1 MISFLSL
8 FTSIVSIPFLLTGVI
23 GNVLVIRIVH
33 KTPDM
38 HSVTNYLLAN
48 LAVSD
53 AMSILTI
60 WPWMLCNTNGFVE
73 EMENY
78 CWISVFLYINVVVS
92 SVTLT
97 VLAVERYHALLKPL
111 RPELRLTTDK
121 VKKTI
126 PVTWIF
132 GVLISLPFVFQK
144 YKAREI
150 QFCIVTS
157 KAFYFLFSV
166 VIIYLPSALFIFCY
180 GSLIKGLY
188 FDKTICVMDAEIQH
202 DRITEKKKLVITF
215 LLATVNFIAG
225 HGPTILFQSLVHTGA
240 IGENI
245 VVETILCFIFFSSP
259 CLNPVLYAF
268 RSTSFQQG
276 FKRIIFC
283 CQPQS
288 QTGDDKTRSPTPW
301 ST

>member
-1 MISFLSL
+1 MTSFGSWL
-8 FTSIVSIPFLLTGVI
+8 FSIASIPFLLTGVI

-33 KTPDM
+33 KTPEM
-38 HSVTNYLLAN
+38 HSVTSYLLAN

-53 AMSILTI
+53 VMTILVT
-60 WPWMLCNTNGFVE
+60 WPWMLCTTNGFIE

-78 CWISVFLYINVVVS
+78 CWMSVLLYINVVVS

-111 RPELRLTTDK
+111 RPELRLTLDK
-121 VKKTI
+121 VKKI
-126 PVTWIF
+126 IAVIWIF
-132 GVLISLPFVFQK
+132 GVLISLPSVFLK
-144 YKAREI
+144 YKKGEI
-150 QFCIVTS
+150 QFCVVTS
-157 KAFYFLFSV
+157 KASFFLSSA
-166 VIIYLPSALFIFCY
+166 VIIYLPSAVFIFCY
-180 GSLIKGLY
+180 GNLIKGLY
-188 FDKTICVMDAEIQH
+188 FDNTICVMDAEIQD

-225 HGPTILFQSLVHTGA
+225 YGPTTVFQSLVHTGA
-240 IGENI
+240 IRENI
-245 VVETILCFIFFSSP
+245 VVETILFFLFFCSL

-283 CQPQS
+283 CEPQS
-288 QTGDDKTRSPTPW
+288 QTAVDWLLQRNI
-301 ST
+301 

>member
-1 MISFLSL
+1 MNSFSSWL
-8 FTSIVSIPFLLTGVI
+8 FSIASIPFLLIGVI
-23 GNVLVIRIVH
+23 GNILVIRIVH

-53 AMSILTI
+53 VMAILVM
-60 WPWMLCNTNGFVE
+60 WPWMLCNTNGFVKK
-73 EMENY
+73 MENY

-111 RPELRLTTDK
+111 RSGLRLTTGK
-121 VKKTI
+121 VKKNI
-126 PVTWIF
+126 AVIWIF
-132 GVLISLPFVFQK
+132 GVIISLPCVFQK

-150 QFCIVTS
+150 QFCFVTS
-157 KAFYFLFSV
+157 KAFFFLFSV
-166 VIIYLPSALFIFCY
+166 VIIYLPSAVFIFCY

-188 FDKTICVMDAEIQH
+188 FDNTICVMDAEIQD
-202 DRITEKKKLVITF
+202 DRTTEKKKLVITF

-225 HGPTILFQSLVHTGA
+225 YGPTAIFESLVHTGA
-240 IGENI
+240 IRENI
-245 VVETILCFIFFSSP
+245 VVETILCFLCFCSP

-283 CQPQS
+283 CEPQS
-288 QTGDDKTRSPTPW
+288 QTAVDWLLQLNT
-301 ST
+301 

>member
-1 MISFLSL
+1 MTFFGSWL
-8 FTSIVSIPFLLTGVI
+8 FSIASIPFLLIGVI

-53 AMSILTI
+53 VMTILMV
-60 WPWMLCNTNGFVE
+60 WPWMFCTTNGFVK

-111 RPELRLTTDK
+111 RPGLRLTTEK

-126 PVTWIF
+126 AVIWIF
-132 GVLISLPFVFQK
+132 GVIISFPCVFQK

-150 QFCIVTS
+150 QFCLVTS
-157 KAFYFLFSV
+157 KAFFFLFSV
-166 VIIYLPSALFIFCY
+166 VIIYLPSAVFIFCY
-180 GSLIKGLY
+180 GSLINGLY
-188 FDKTICVMDAEIQH
+188 FDKTICVMDAQVQD
-202 DRITEKKKLVITF
+202 DRIAEKKKLVVTF

-225 HGPTILFQSLVHTGA
+225 HGPTILFQSLLHTEA
-240 IGENI
+240 IKENI
-245 VVETILCFIFFSSP
+245 VVEIILCFLFFCSP

-268 RSTSFQQG
+268 RSNSFRQG

-283 CQPQS
+283 CKPQS
-288 QTGDDKTRSPTPW
+288 QTDVD
-301 ST
+301 

>member
-1 MISFLSL
+1 MNSFSSWL
-8 FTSIVSIPFLLTGVI
+8 FSIASIPFLLTGVI
-23 GNVLVIRIVH
+23 GNILVIRIVH
-33 KTPDM
+33 RTPDM

-53 AMSILTI
+53 VMTILVI
-60 WPWMLCNTNGFVE
+60 WPWMLCNTNGFVKK
-73 EMENY
+73 MENY

-111 RPELRLTTDK
+111 RSGLRLTTDK
-121 VKKTI
+121 VKKI
-126 PVTWIF
+126 FAVIWIF
-132 GVLISLPFVFQK
+132 GVLISLPFIFLK

-150 QFCIVTS
+150 QFCLATS
-157 KAFYFLFSV
+157 KAFFFLFSAI
-166 VIIYLPSALFIFCY
+166 IIYLPSAVFIFCY

-188 FDKTICVMDAEIQH
+188 FDKTICVMNAEIQD
-202 DRITEKKKLVITF
+202 DRITEKKKLAITF

-225 HGPTILFQSLVHTGA
+225 HGPTILFQSLVHTEV
-240 IGENI
+240 IKENI
-245 VVETILCFIFFSSP
+245 VVETILSFLFFCSP

-283 CQPQS
+283 CKPQS
-288 QTGDDKTRSPTPW
+288 QTDV
-301 ST
+301 

>member
-1 MISFLSL
+1 
-8 FTSIVSIPFLLTGVI
+8 
-23 GNVLVIRIVH
+23 
-33 KTPDM
+33 M

-53 AMSILTI
+53 VMAILVM
-60 WPWMLCNTNGFVE
+60 WPWMLCNTNGFVKK
-73 EMENY
+73 MENY

-111 RPELRLTTDK
+111 RSGLRLTTGK
-121 VKKTI
+121 VKKNI
-126 PVTWIF
+126 AVIWIF
-132 GVLISLPFVFQK
+132 GVIISLPCVFQK

-150 QFCIVTS
+150 QFCFVTS
-157 KAFYFLFSV
+157 KAFFFLFSV
-166 VIIYLPSALFIFCY
+166 VIIYLPSAVFIFCY

-188 FDKTICVMDAEIQH
+188 FDKTICVMNAEIQD
-202 DRITEKKKLVITF
+202 DRITEKKKLVVTF

-225 HGPTILFQSLVHTGA
+225 HGPTILFQSLVHTEA
-240 IGENI
+240 IKENI
-245 VVETILCFIFFSSP
+245 IVESILCFLFFCSP
-259 CLNPVLYAF
+259 CLNSVLYAF

-283 CQPQS
+283 CEPQS
-288 QTGDDKTRSPTPW
+288 QTDV
-301 ST
+301 

>member
-1 MISFLSL
+1 MNSFSSWL
-8 FTSIVSIPFLLTGVI
+8 FSIAVIASIPFLLTGVI
-23 GNVLVIRIVH
+23 GNILVIRIVH

-53 AMSILTI
+53 VMTILII
-60 WPWMLCNTNGFVE
+60 WPWMVCSTNGFVK
-73 EMENY
+73 EMKNY
-78 CWISVFLYINVVVS
+78 CWISVFPYINVAVS

-111 RPELRLTTDK
+111 RSGLRLTLDK
-121 VKKTI
+121 VKKI
-126 PVTWIF
+126 IAVIWIF
-132 GVLISLPFVFQK
+132 GVLISLPSVFLK
-144 YKAREI
+144 YKEGES
-150 QFCIVTS
+150 QFCVVTS
-157 KAFYFLFSV
+157 KAFLFLFSV
-166 VIIYLPSALFIFCY
+166 VIIYLPSAVFICCY

-188 FDKTICVMDAEIQH
+188 SDNTICVMDAEIQD
-202 DRITEKKKLVITF
+202 DRATEKKKLVITF

-225 HGPTILFQSLVHTGA
+225 YGPTAIFESLVHTGA
-240 IGENI
+240 IRENI
-245 VVETILCFIFFSSP
+245 LVETILCFLCFCSP

-283 CQPQS
+283 CEPQS
-288 QTGDDKTRSPTPW
+288 QTAVD
-301 ST
+301 

>member
-1 MISFLSL
+1 MTSFGSWL
-8 FTSIVSIPFLLTGVI
+8 FSTASIPFLLFGVI
-23 GNVLVIRIVH
+23 GNFLVIRIVH
-33 KTPDM
+33 KTPEM

-53 AMSILTI
+53 VMSILAL
-60 WPWMLCNTNGFVE
+60 WPWMVCTTNGFMK

-78 CWISVFLYINVVVS
+78 CWISVFAYINVAVS

-97 VLAVERYHALLKPL
+97 VLAVERDHALLKPL
-111 RPELRLTTDK
+111 RPGLRLTTEK

-126 PVTWIF
+126 AVIWIF
-132 GVLISLPFVFQK
+132 GVIISLPCVFQK

-157 KAFYFLFSV
+157 KAFFFLFSV
-166 VIIYLPSALFIFCY
+166 VIIYLPCAVFIFCY

-188 FDKTICVMDAEIQH
+188 FDRTICVMNAEIQD
-202 DRITEKKKLVITF
+202 DRITEKRRLVITF

-225 HGPTILFQSLVHTGA
+225 QGSTILFQSLVHTGA
-240 IGENI
+240 IRENI
-245 VVETILCFIFFSSP
+245 VVETILCFLFFCSP

-276 FKRIIFC
+276 FKRTIFC
-283 CQPQS
+283 CKRQS
-288 QTGDDKTRSPTPW
+288 QTDVD
-301 ST
+301 

>member
-1 MISFLSL
+1 MNSFSSWL
-8 FTSIVSIPFLLTGVI
+8 FSIAVIASIPFLLTGVI
-23 GNVLVIRIVH
+23 GNILVIRIVH

-53 AMSILTI
+53 VMTILI
-60 WPWMLCNTNGFVE
+60 MWPWMVCSTNGFVK

-111 RPELRLTTDK
+111 RSGLRLTLDK
-121 VKKTI
+121 VKKI
-126 PVTWIF
+126 IAVIWIF
-132 GVLISLPFVFQK
+132 GVLISLPSVFLK
-144 YKAREI
+144 YKGES
-150 QFCIVTS
+150 QFCFVTS
-157 KAFYFLFSV
+157 KAFFFLFSV
-166 VIIYLPSALFIFCY
+166 VVIYLPSAVFIFCY

-188 FDKTICVMDAEIQH
+188 FDNTICVTGAEIQD
-202 DRITEKKKLVITF
+202 DRTTEKKKLVITF

-225 HGPTILFQSLVHTGA
+225 YGPTTVFQSLVHTGA

-245 VVETILCFIFFSSP
+245 VVETILSFLFFCSL

-268 RSTSFQQG
+268 RSISFQQG
-276 FKRIIFC
+276 FKRMIFC
-283 CQPQS
+283 CEPQS
-288 QTGDDKTRSPTPW
+288 QTNVDCL
-301 ST
+301 

>member
-1 MISFLSL
+1 MTSFGRWL
-8 FTSIVSIPFLLTGVI
+8 FSIASIPFLLTGVI

-38 HSVTNYLLAN
+38 HSVTNYLLVN

-53 AMSILTI
+53 EMAILVM
-60 WPWMLCNTNGFVE
+60 WPWMLCNTNGFVK

-78 CWISVFLYINVVVS
+78 CWISVFPYINVAVS

-111 RPELRLTTDK
+111 RPGLRLTTDK
-121 VKKTI
+121 VKKKFAVI
-126 PVTWIF
+126 WIF

-144 YKAREI
+144 YKPREI
-150 QFCIVTS
+150 QFCFVTS
-157 KAFYFLFSV
+157 KAFFFLFSAI
-166 VIIYLPSALFIFCY
+166 IIYVPSAVFIFCY

-188 FDKTICVMDAEIQH
+188 FDKTICVTDAEIQD
-202 DRITEKKKLVITF
+202 DRITEKKKLVVTF

-225 HGPTILFQSLVHTGA
+225 HGPTILFQSLVHTEA
-240 IGENI
+240 IKENI
-245 VVETILCFIFFSSP
+245 VVETILCFLFFCSP

-283 CQPQS
+283 CDPQS
-288 QTGDDKTRSPTPW
+288 QTDV
-301 ST
+301 

>member
-1 MISFLSL
+1 MTSFGRWL
-8 FTSIVSIPFLLTGVI
+8 FSIASIPFLLTGVI
-23 GNVLVIRIVH
+23 GNILVIRIVH

-53 AMSILTI
+53 VMAILVM
-60 WPWMLCNTNGFVE
+60 WPWMLCNTNGFVKK
-73 EMENY
+73 MENY

-111 RPELRLTTDK
+111 RSGLRLTTGK
-121 VKKTI
+121 VKKNI
-126 PVTWIF
+126 AVIWIF
-132 GVLISLPFVFQK
+132 GVIISLPCVFQK

-150 QFCIVTS
+150 QFCFVTS
-157 KAFYFLFSV
+157 KAFFFLFSV
-166 VIIYLPSALFIFCY
+166 VIIYLPSAVFIFCY

-188 FDKTICVMDAEIQH
+188 FDKTICVMNAEIQD
-202 DRITEKKKLVITF
+202 DRITEKKKLVVTF

-225 HGPTILFQSLVHTGA
+225 HGPTILFQSLVHTEA
-240 IGENI
+240 IKENT
-245 VVETILCFIFFSSP
+245 VVESILCFLFFCSP
-259 CLNPVLYAF
+259 CLNSVLYAF

-283 CQPQS
+283 CKPQS
-288 QTGDDKTRSPTPW
+288 QTDV
-301 ST
+301 

>member
-1 MISFLSL
+1 MTSFGRWL
-8 FTSIVSIPFLLTGVI
+8 FYIASIPFLLIGVI

-53 AMSILTI
+53 VMTILVI
-60 WPWMLCNTNGFVE
+60 WPWMLCNTNGFVK

-111 RPELRLTTDK
+111 RSGLRLTTDK
-121 VKKTI
+121 VKKI
-126 PVTWIF
+126 FAVIWIF
-132 GVLISLPFVFQK
+132 GVLISLPFVFLK

-150 QFCIVTS
+150 QFCFVTS
-157 KAFYFLFSV
+157 KAFFFLFSAI
-166 VIIYLPSALFIFCY
+166 IIYLPSAVFIFCY

-188 FDKTICVMDAEIQH
+188 FDKTICVMNAEIQD
-202 DRITEKKKLVITF
+202 DRITEKKKLTITF

-225 HGPTILFQSLVHTGA
+225 HGPTILFQSLVRTEV
-240 IGENI
+240 IKENI
-245 VVETILCFIFFSSP
+245 VVETILCFLFFCSP

-283 CQPQS
+283 CEPQS
-288 QTGDDKTRSPTPW
+288 QTDV
-301 ST
+301 

>member
-1 MISFLSL
+1 MNSFSSWL
-8 FTSIVSIPFLLTGVI
+8 FSIASIPFLLIGVI
-23 GNVLVIRIVH
+23 GNILVIRIVH

-53 AMSILTI
+53 VMTILVI
-60 WPWMLCNTNGFVE
+60 WPWMLCNTNGFVK

-111 RPELRLTTDK
+111 RSGLRLTTDK
-121 VKKTI
+121 VKKI
-126 PVTWIF
+126 FAVIWSF
-132 GVLISLPFVFQK
+132 GVLISLPFVFLK

-150 QFCIVTS
+150 QFCFVTS
-157 KAFYFLFSV
+157 KAFFFLFSAI
-166 VIIYLPSALFIFCY
+166 IIYLPSAVFIFCY

-188 FDKTICVMDAEIQH
+188 FDKTICVMNAEIQ
-202 DRITEKKKLVITF
+202 DERITEKKKLTITF

-225 HGPTILFQSLVHTGA
+225 HGPTILFQSLVHTEV
-240 IGENI
+240 IKENI
-245 VVETILCFIFFSSP
+245 VVETILCFLFFCSP

-283 CQPQS
+283 CEPQS
-288 QTGDDKTRSPTPW
+288 QTDV
-301 ST
+301 

>member
-1 MISFLSL
+1 MNSFGSWL
-8 FTSIVSIPFLLTGVI
+8 FSIASIPFLLIGVI

-53 AMSILTI
+53 VMTILVI
-60 WPWMLCNTNGFVE
+60 WPWMLCNTNGFVK

-111 RPELRLTTDK
+111 RSGLRLTTDK
-121 VKKTI
+121 VKKFFA
-126 PVTWIF
+126 VFWIF

-150 QFCIVTS
+150 QFCFVTS
-157 KAFYFLFSV
+157 KAFFFLFSAI
-166 VIIYLPSALFIFCY
+166 IIYLPSAVFIFCY

-188 FDKTICVMDAEIQH
+188 FDKTICVTDAEIQD
-202 DRITEKKKLVITF
+202 DRITEKKKLVVTF

-225 HGPTILFQSLVHTGA
+225 HGPTILFQSLVHTEA
-240 IGENI
+240 IKENI
-245 VVETILCFIFFSSP
+245 VVETILCFLFFCSP

-283 CQPQS
+283 CDPQS
-288 QTGDDKTRSPTPW
+288 QTDV
-301 ST
+301 